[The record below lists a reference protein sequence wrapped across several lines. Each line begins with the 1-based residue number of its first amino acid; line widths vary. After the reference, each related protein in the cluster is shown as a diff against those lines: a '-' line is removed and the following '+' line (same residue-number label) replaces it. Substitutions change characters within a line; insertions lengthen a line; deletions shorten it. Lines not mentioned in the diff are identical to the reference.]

1 MKLSQVSPLYEYGTL
16 QSLEIL
22 SVLETDA
29 LDSTHPVSA
38 EVAHPDEIEEI
49 FDDVSYNKGK

>member
-1 MKLSQVSPLYEYGTL
+1 MSPLYEYGTL

-22 SVLETDA
+22 NVLETDA